1 MMDSVRSTAI
11 RFGLPKLEFDET
23 ANYSM
28 QPSYETSCSSC
39 GRSLIRKHIDVRP
52 RAVAVDGNG
61 RLTRA
66 VASRAASLA
75 DDTREL
81 ANHAERLRQPDR
93 KPRPIGD
100 DDQKNQ
106 HREKPRPYGDGELGD
121 AHLGDAGCH
130 IEIEADR
137 RMAHADFH
145 VDGHDDAEMHGIDA
159 ERHGDRKEDRGHDQ
173 HDRW

>member
-61 RLTRA
+61 GLTRA
-66 VASRAASLA
+66 VASRAASPA

-100 DDQKNQ
+100 GDQQNQ
-106 HREKPRPYGDGELGD
+106 HRKKPR
-121 AHLGDAGCH
+121 
-130 IEIEADR
+130 R
-137 RMAHADFH
+137 S
-145 VDGHDDAEMHGIDA
+145 
-159 ERHGDRKEDRGHDQ
+159 GDRELHEAHPAASG
-173 HDRW
+173 